1 MFSIYILILVIN
13 YFLFTYFN
21 INKQV
26 QQYLQVSGTLKLLI
40 LSILMAFNNYLIFK
54 IVLDKLVEGQKRYP
68 LYEKQKPILDSE
80 PDHLFDHYL
89 KRR

>member
-1 MFSIYILILVIN
+1 MFSIYLLILVVN

-21 INKQV
+21 VSKQV
-26 QQYLQVSGTLKLLI
+26 QQYLQVSGILKLLV
-40 LSILMAFNNYLIFK
+40 LSILMAFKNYLTFT

-68 LYEKQKPILDSE
+68 LYEKQKPILDSD

-89 KRR
+89 K

>member
-1 MFSIYILILVIN
+1 MFSIYLLVLVVN

-21 INKQV
+21 VSKQV
-26 QQYLQVSGTLKLLI
+26 QQYLQVSGILKLLI
-40 LSILMAFNNYLIFK
+40 LSILMAFNNYLTFT

-68 LYEKQKPILDSE
+68 LYEKQKPILDSD